1 MPLPPPLPGT
11 ALRILATTDL
21 GAAFTPVRT
30 SFGTA
35 GTCAGVASLLA
46 AERGPAIWLDAGDLA
61 VGPTAALLGRRPWA
75 EVGALPIA
83 AAAAGNHEF
92 DDGVPALRSA
102 AAQLGFPLLCANVDV
117 GLPGSALLDTAAGA
131 LGVIGLTHPA
141 THRFAPAPA
150 PTGPDPVT
158 GIAGQL
164 RANGADRVV
173 VLLHDGVDWW
183 PGSRRTTRLARTTAA
198 WAGDVDLIVGG
209 HTPAGWIGTL
219 SGTPAG
225 HAPIFASAVLVVD
238 LPDVGRKPVVRGL
251 FRVPPEP
258 GGWEPFADDAI
269 GESRHTWLS
278 RTGARHYLP
287 DLLAAA
293 FRDATGADAGLVPA
307 SAHTTQGALDG
318 AVAALPAGPVTRLDV
333 YRLFGDPDD
342 RLAVVRL
349 RPGELTR
356 LRHALAE
363 IADPRSAWADDV
375 WWNWCRMPNAF
386 TTSDDAVRTLAVLPN
401 VVPRLAE
408 VLGRE
413 LDADRPGPGARAALT
428 AVLS

>member
-35 GTCAGVASLLA
+35 GTCAGVEALLA
-46 AERGPAIWLDAGDLA
+46 AERVPAVWLDAGDLA
-61 VGPTAALLGRRPWA
+61 VGPTKALLGRRPWP
-75 EVGALPIA
+75 ELGALPIA

-102 AAQLGFPLLCANVDV
+102 AAALGFPLLCANVDV
-117 GLPGSALLDTAAGA
+117 GLPGSVLLRTDAGP

-141 THRFAPAPA
+141 THLFTSA
-150 PTGPDPVT
+150 PTPERSNRVS
-158 GIAGQL
+158 ALAAEL
-164 RANGADRVV
+164 RDQGAERVV

-183 PGSRRTTRLARTTAA
+183 PGGRRTTRLARTTAA
-198 WAGDVDLIVGG
+198 WASDVDLIIGG

-238 LPDVGRKPVVRGL
+238 LPDVDRKPVVRGF
-251 FRVPPEP
+251 FRVPGTGQP
-258 GGWEPFADDAI
+258 DTTDVV

-293 FRDATGADAGLVPA
+293 FRDATGADAGLVLA
-307 SAHTTQGALDG
+307 SQHTTQGALDG
-318 AVAALPAGPVTRLDV
+318 AVAALPAGPVTRLDL

-342 RLAVVRL
+342 RLAVARL
-349 RPGELTR
+349 RRGELAR
-356 LRHALAE
+356 LRHALE
-363 IADPRSAWADDV
+363 RVSDPRSEAADDV

-386 TTSDDAVRTLAVLPN
+386 TASGDDLRTVAVLPN
-401 VVPRLAE
+401 VVPRLSGL
-408 VLGRE
+408 LGRE
-413 LDADRPGPGARAALT
+413 LDTDLPGAGARAALV
-428 AVLS
+428 AQCS